1 MVIKDNRKRLEEV
14 EKCEADIDDE
24 IEDVFKHIKL
34 DICRFVEESH
44 GSDVFNDEI
53 LEVPE
58 TIVPVTDEFFYSSSE
73 DSEEEDMGD
82 EDSDAGQ
89 W

>member
-14 EKCEADIDDE
+14 EKFEADEE

-34 DICRFVEESH
+34 DIRRFVESH
-44 GSDVFNDEI
+44 GSDVFNDEN
-53 LEVPE
+53 LDAPE

-82 EDSDAGQ
+82 EDGDAGQ
-89 W
+89 

>member
-14 EKCEADIDDE
+14 EKFEADEE
-24 IEDVFKHIKL
+24 IEDVFKHIML

-44 GSDVFNDEI
+44 CSEVFNDEN
-53 LEVPE
+53 LAAPE
-58 TIVPVTDEFFYSSSE
+58 TIVPVTDEFFYSSSD

-82 EDSDAGQ
+82 KDGDAGQ
-89 W
+89 

>member
-14 EKCEADIDDE
+14 GKFEAE
-24 IEDVFKHIKL
+24 EVIEDVFKHIKL
-34 DICRFVEESH
+34 DICRFGEESH
-44 GSDVFNDEI
+44 GSDVFNDEN
-53 LEVPE
+53 LDAPE

-82 EDSDAGQ
+82 EDGDAGQ
-89 W
+89 